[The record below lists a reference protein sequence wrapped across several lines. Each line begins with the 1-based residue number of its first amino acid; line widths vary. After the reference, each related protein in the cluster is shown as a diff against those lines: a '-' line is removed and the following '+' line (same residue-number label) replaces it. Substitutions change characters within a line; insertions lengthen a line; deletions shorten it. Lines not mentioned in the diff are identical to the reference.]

1 MSCHTQKD
9 AMRLVLDAAKGS
21 YRPVRGPSP
30 AWYYPLMTTQ
40 DQAHPPAKTK
50 PGQHPEPVL
59 HRVCIQ
65 CNNMFR
71 VTPDHFDAKHCPN
84 CHKG

>member
-1 MSCHTQKD
+1 MSAQHSENPHLEKASEVAQK
-9 AMRLVLDAAKGS
+9 
-21 YRPVRGPSP
+21 PVI
-30 AWYYPLMTTQ
+30 
-40 DQAHPPAKTK
+40 
-50 PGQHPEPVL
+50 

-71 VTPDHFDAKHCPN
+71 VSPENYDAKQCPN

>member
-1 MSCHTQKD
+1 MSTETAPEKPS
-9 AMRLVLDAAKGS
+9 ASSSGALNK
-21 YRPVRGPSP
+21 PV
-30 AWYYPLMTTQ
+30 
-40 DQAHPPAKTK
+40 QAGA
-50 PGQHPEPVL
+50 VVSSVI

-71 VTPDHFDAKHCPN
+71 VTPDRFDAKQCPN

>member
-1 MSCHTQKD
+1 MSQEHSSNPHLE
-9 AMRLVLDAAKGS
+9 A
-21 YRPVRGPSP
+21 P
-30 AWYYPLMTTQ
+30 
-40 DQAHPPAKTK
+40 K
-50 PGQHPEPVL
+50 PGEPPKPVL

-71 VTPDHFDAKHCPN
+71 VTPENYDAKQCPN

>member
-1 MSCHTQKD
+1 MSTEHASEKTATPHPAEAHKPLQPG
-9 AMRLVLDAAKGS
+9 AVVS
-21 YRPVRGPSP
+21 PVI
-30 AWYYPLMTTQ
+30 
-40 DQAHPPAKTK
+40 
-50 PGQHPEPVL
+50 

-71 VTPDHFDAKHCPN
+71 VTPDRFDAKQCPN

>member
-1 MSCHTQKD
+1 MSTETAPEKPSASPSAASNKSTQSG
-9 AMRLVLDAAKGS
+9 AVVS
-21 YRPVRGPSP
+21 SVI
-30 AWYYPLMTTQ
+30 
-40 DQAHPPAKTK
+40 
-50 PGQHPEPVL
+50 

-71 VTPDHFDAKHCPN
+71 VTPDKFDAKQCPN

>member
-1 MSCHTQKD
+1 
-9 AMRLVLDAAKGS
+9 
-21 YRPVRGPSP
+21 
-30 AWYYPLMTTQ
+30 MTTETH
-40 DQAHPPAKTK
+40 AHPPAAPKA
-50 PGQHPEPVL
+50 GEPAQPVI

-71 VTPDHFDAKHCPN
+71 VTPERFDAKQCPN

>member
-1 MSCHTQKD
+1 MDSS
-9 AMRLVLDAAKGS
+9 APA
-21 YRPVRGPSP
+21 SP
-30 AWYYPLMTTQ
+30 AKKA
-40 DQAHPPAKTK
+40 DSEAPAAS
-50 PGQHPEPVL
+50 PVL

-71 VTPDHFDAKHCPN
+71 VTPDKFDAKQCPN

>member
-1 MSCHTQKD
+1 MLRGCLGD
-9 AMRLVLDAAKGS
+9 AVNSFLAKVL
-21 YRPVRGPSP
+21 RR
-30 AWYYPLMTTQ
+30 AWYTVGTMESPVSPL
-40 DQAHPPAKTK
+40 PEKK
-50 PGQHPEPVL
+50 PQQPTAVASPVL

-71 VTPDHFDAKHCPN
+71 VTPDKFDARQCPN

>member
-1 MSCHTQKD
+1 MSTET
-9 AMRLVLDAAKGS
+9 A
-21 YRPVRGPSP
+21 
-30 AWYYPLMTTQ
+30 
-40 DQAHPPAKTK
+40 PAKSIASSSAAPNK
-50 PGQHPEPVL
+50 PAQPGAVVSSII

-71 VTPDHFDAKHCPN
+71 VTPDKFDAKQCPN

>member
-1 MSCHTQKD
+1 
-9 AMRLVLDAAKGS
+9 
-21 YRPVRGPSP
+21 
-30 AWYYPLMTTQ
+30 MTTQ
-40 DQAHPPAKTK
+40 DQSHAPAEPK
-50 PGQHPEPVL
+50 PGKHPEPVL

-71 VTPDHFDAKHCPN
+71 VTPDHFDAKQCPN

>member
-1 MSCHTQKD
+1 MS
-9 AMRLVLDAAKGS
+9 AE
-21 YRPVRGPSP
+21 P
-30 AWYYPLMTTQ
+30 AHDEKQSHEP
-40 DQAHPPAKTK
+40 PPAD
-50 PGQHPEPVL
+50 GPVL

-71 VTPDHFDAKHCPN
+71 VTPDRYDAKQCPN

>member
-1 MSCHTQKD
+1 MSGEPAQTAHKPEH
-9 AMRLVLDAAKGS
+9 K
-21 YRPVRGPSP
+21 PVDPKQP
-30 AWYYPLMTTQ
+30 F
-40 DQAHPPAKTK
+40 
-50 PGQHPEPVL
+50 L

-71 VTPDHFDAKHCPN
+71 VTPETYDAKQCPN

>member
-1 MSCHTQKD
+1 MSTETVPEK
-9 AMRLVLDAAKGS
+9 
-21 YRPVRGPSP
+21 PSASP
-30 AWYYPLMTTQ
+30 SSASNKSAQ
-40 DQAHPPAKTK
+40 SGA
-50 PGQHPEPVL
+50 VVSSVI

-71 VTPDHFDAKHCPN
+71 VTPDKFDAKQCPN

>member
-1 MSCHTQKD
+1 MSTETTTTPTTTPPSK
-9 AMRLVLDAAKGS
+9 AATS
-21 YRPVRGPSP
+21 APVTS
-30 AWYYPLMTTQ
+30 
-40 DQAHPPAKTK
+40 
-50 PGQHPEPVL
+50 PVL

-71 VTPDHFDAKHCPN
+71 VTPDKFDAKQCPA

>member
-1 MSCHTQKD
+1 MANEPAQTQPH
-9 AMRLVLDAAKGS
+9 AS
-21 YRPVRGPSP
+21 
-30 AWYYPLMTTQ
+30 
-40 DQAHPPAKTK
+40 K
-50 PGQHPEPVL
+50 PENPTPGEPVL

-71 VTPDHFDAKHCPN
+71 VTPDNFDAKQCPN

>member
-1 MSCHTQKD
+1 MSTEHASEKT
-9 AMRLVLDAAKGS
+9 VTS
-21 YRPVRGPSP
+21 PPVE
-30 AWYYPLMTTQ
+30 ANKPLQ
-40 DQAHPPAKTK
+40 
-50 PGQHPEPVL
+50 PGAVVSSVI

-71 VTPDHFDAKHCPN
+71 VTPDRFDAKQCPN

>member
-1 MSCHTQKD
+1 MSEHPTTSTH
-9 AMRLVLDAAKGS
+9 AAENEASRHGA
-21 YRPVRGPSP
+21 RVI
-30 AWYYPLMTTQ
+30 
-40 DQAHPPAKTK
+40 
-50 PGQHPEPVL
+50 

-71 VTPDHFDAKHCPN
+71 VTPDRFDAKQCPN

>member
-1 MSCHTQKD
+1 MD
-9 AMRLVLDAAKGS
+9 AFLPARSEEKKIPAA
-21 YRPVRGPSP
+21 P
-30 AWYYPLMTTQ
+30 ATS
-40 DQAHPPAKTK
+40 
-50 PGQHPEPVL
+50 PVL

-71 VTPDHFDAKHCPN
+71 VPPDKFDAKQCPN

>member
-1 MSCHTQKD
+1 MSAEATPEKTANSQ
-9 AMRLVLDAAKGS
+9 
-21 YRPVRGPSP
+21 P
-30 AWYYPLMTTQ
+30 ASLNQPLQ
-40 DQAHPPAKTK
+40 
-50 PGQHPEPVL
+50 PGVVVSSVI

-71 VTPDHFDAKHCPN
+71 VTPDRFDAKQCPN